1 MQLGLLAGVEID
13 LVQAIV
19 APDMQQHVRP
29 RRAAPLY
36 LPRAIFGLMQYDLS
50 PEDRAA
56 IAELLRDTIKA
67 DQFPLSPRIKRMREI
82 LHKIDPPEPE
92 PFRFPPLKQGRPS
105 QVLRKQ
111 APR

>member
-1 MQLGLLAGVEID
+1 
-13 LVQAIV
+13 
-19 APDMQQHVRP
+19 MQQHVRP
-29 RRAAPLY
+29 RRAAQRHCSDSPLY

-105 QVLRKQ
+105 QVLGKQ
-111 APR
+111 ARR